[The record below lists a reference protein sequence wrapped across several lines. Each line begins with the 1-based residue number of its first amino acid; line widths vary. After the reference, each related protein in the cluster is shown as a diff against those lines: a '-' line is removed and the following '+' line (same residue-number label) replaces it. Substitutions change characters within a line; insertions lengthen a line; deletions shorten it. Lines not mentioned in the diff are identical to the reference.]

1 METRVRLEPWSAGDF
16 WLLERK
22 NEPIM
27 TQFLGGPEPAAKLV
41 DRQRRYEA
49 MSAREPAAG
58 RMFRVVWT
66 PAGQSRGDGPGDDG
80 ERGPGGGHGG
90 EGGPVHGGEPEHA
103 ESVGSVGF
111 WEREWQ
117 GEPVYEAGWGILP
130 EFQGHGLAV
139 AALTE
144 LLAYVSAHGSR
155 DSVHAFPGTDH
166 PASNA
171 VCRRAGFEYL
181 GDVDFEYPPGVPHP
195 SCDWRYRVE
204 LPRDGL
210 TPSG

>member
-66 PAGQSRGDGPGDDG
+66 PADQGPGGDDRRGDDG
-80 ERGPGGGHGG
+80 GHG
-90 EGGPVHGGEPEHA
+90 HGHA

-144 LLAYVSAHGSR
+144 LLAYVRAHGSR

-195 SCDWRYRVE
+195 SCDWRYRME
-204 LPRDGL
+204 PPRDGL

>member
-1 METRVRLEPWSAGDF
+1 MEKHVRLEPWSAGDF

-22 NEPIM
+22 NEPAM
-27 TQFLGGPEPAAKLV
+27 TEFLGGPEPAAKLV

-49 MSAREPAAG
+49 LSAREPAAG

-66 PAGQSRGDGPGDDG
+66 RPG
-80 ERGPGGGHGG
+80 ELP
-90 EGGPVHGGEPEHA
+90 

-111 WEREWQ
+111 WERDRQ

-139 AALTE
+139 AALTA
-144 LLAYVSAHGSR
+144 LLAYVRAHGTR
-155 DSVHAFPGTDH
+155 DSIHAFPGTDH

-195 SCDWRYRVE
+195 SCDWRYRVG
-204 LPRDGL
+204 PPQGTL